1 MASDAST
8 LTPGPRYARFSRR
21 LKAILLDWMLA
32 MALLFGVLTVASNVQ
47 NDTL

>member
-1 MASDAST
+1 MASDAPT

-21 LKAILLDWMLA
+21 LKAVLLDWMLA
-32 MALLFGVLTVASNVQ
+32 MALLFGAGGSNVQ